1 MGLLT
6 LKDTL
11 KSSYMSKKQSAN
23 LLDKSGYEFDD
34 ALSNIQ
40 SRVYHNP
47 KDNKVL
53 VTFRGTKNWLNDI
66 PTDLAVLTGNLKN
79 TQRYKDSKKV
89 YENAKQKYNTDKIT
103 LAGHSMGSSLANA
116 IGSKNDDIYTFN
128 KGVGFNNPNTKKNE
142 HAYRTNTDIISLLSV
157 GDKHQNSF
165 GSFLD
170 INPFHSHEVDRLSEI
185 KPIYL

>member
-53 VTFRGTKNWLNDI
+53 VTFRGTKNWLNDV
-66 PTDLAVLTGNLKN
+66 PTDLAILTGNLKN
-79 TQRYKDSKKV
+79 TQRYERKKMIKELTH
-89 YENAKQKYNTDKIT
+89 YMFY
-103 LAGHSMGSSLANA
+103 
-116 IGSKNDDIYTFN
+116 
-128 KGVGFNNPNTKKNE
+128 TKKFK
-142 HAYRTNTDIISLLSV
+142 II
-157 GDKHQNSF
+157 
-165 GSFLD
+165 
-170 INPFHSHEVDRLSEI
+170 
-185 KPIYL
+185 

>member
-66 PTDLAVLTGNLKN
+66 PTDLAILTGNLKN

-89 YENAKQKYNTDKIT
+89 YENAKQKYNTDKVT
-103 LAGHSMGSSLANA
+103 LAGHSLGGSLVNA
-116 IGSKNDDIYTFN
+116 VGSKNDDIYTFN
-128 KGVGFNNPNTKKNE
+128 KGVGLLNPNTKKNE
-142 HAYRTNTDIISLLSV
+142 HAYRTHTDLISALSAF
-157 GDKHQNSF
+157 DKHQHSF
-165 GSFLD
+165 GGLGP
-170 INPFHSHEVDRLSEI
+170 ILPAHEVDRLSEI